1 MNLGDF
7 SRLVVEHEN
16 FRTAIYRVPQRLDY
30 PLKILV
36 SATRVPN
43 GAATK
48 NLIAYP

>member
-16 FRTAIYRVPQRLDY
+16 FRNALYRVLQRLDY

-36 SATRVPN
+36 SAKRVPN